1 MAVIWRNDAV
11 TAGTVVPGMARRYR
25 VNGPWCGLHRDPTA
39 DAQRFGKL
47 PETSMEL
54 NQDVSI
60 LLRVAAAMLFGGV
73 LGIEREMGKHAAG
86 LRTHMMIAGAAA
98 LIVGLGDSVA
108 EHFQQE
114 RYRDLLQVDPVRL
127 IEAVVACVGFV
138 AAGTILRGSRED
150 QVSGL
155 TTASSLV
162 MAAAIGIAVGIG
174 KYVIALGVSVLCL
187 LVLAVMRRLADRL

>member
-1 MAVIWRNDAV
+1 
-11 TAGTVVPGMARRYR
+11 
-25 VNGPWCGLHRDPTA
+25 
-39 DAQRFGKL
+39 
-47 PETSMEL
+47 MEL
-54 NQDVSI
+54 TQDVSI

-73 LGIEREMGKHAAG
+73 LGVEREMGKHAAG
-86 LRTHMMIAGAAA
+86 LRTHMLIAGAAA

-155 TTASSLV
+155 TTSSLI

-174 KYVIALGVSVLCL
+174 KYMIAIGVSVLCV
-187 LVLAVMRRLADRL
+187 LVLAVMRRLEKRIS